1 MSKKVNLGSNS
12 KIRIDWH
19 TLSMDYSH
27 QVEEEIIAKFRKK
40 YGLSKDQIKVNPIN
54 YVANENGEKQTFNND
69 ITYNIQHPEFQQ
81 KLFKDYIK
89 EREIVDYDFDRILEI
104 DKRINE
110 KIDYSLYEPNKQY
123 FIKWIKWDNFM
134 SYGSGNKFDFTDLN
148 GLVLLSSDP
157 ANQGGKTTF
166 CLDLIRFLLFGKVTS
181 RESDWTLSKVFNKY
195 LPEVT
200 DVVVEGCIVI
210 DGVEY
215 VIKRRVSRPQLSKR
229 SEKSKVTH
237 KVDYYRLVN
246 GEYIDLLDEECEN
259 GQGVKD
265 TNKII
270 KDTIGNE
277 SDFDLMICVDS
288 DNLKGL
294 ISLKDTERGK
304 LISRW
309 IGLIVL
315 QKKDEIARKVYNE
328 EISKTLMLSRYNKE
342 ELKND
347 IDVLEKNISSLNEE
361 NKVNKKKLNTT
372 TKNIEKLRKERD
384 TLLQNKKNI
393 DENLLNVDVVT
404 LETRK
409 KNVIEEGQI
418 KRAIFEDNKKKL
430 SEIKVGE
437 FSLEEYNA
445 LKKEEQTLN
454 NDVIKG
460 RVEYENLVKEIKT
473 LKNSEYCPTC
483 GAKLKN
489 VDNTEKIKVKEEEK
503 QTLIEVCTNKK
514 QQREEILKK
523 ITLLEKNK
531 EEIDKRDKLELI
543 VAKNEVDINNLL
555 NVFNDIV
562 KTLKSIE
569 ENKQIIQ
576 QNNEIDIK
584 IRNIDVS
591 ISTEMSIDD
600 TLRTRIISNN
610 LTIENN
616 TKDIVK
622 FKELIIK
629 IEEEEKILKAWKLY
643 LEMVGK
649 NGITKLVVRT
659 VLPQINIELKQLLS
673 DVCDFDVEV
682 AMDER
687 NDVEFLIIHDD
698 VKSNLSSG
706 SGFEQTVASLALR
719 TVLSKISTF
728 SKPSFVVF
736 DEILGGVAAENYEPV
751 RHLYDKILK
760 QYQCILFITHNIA
773 HKEWADRTI
782 TVRKKNNISS
792 ISLE

>member
-54 YVANENGEKQTFNND
+54 YVANENGEKETFNND

-437 FSLEEYNA
+437 FSLDEYNT

-523 ITLLEKNK
+523 IALLEKNK

-616 TKDIVK
+616 SKDIVK

-687 NDVEFLIIHDD
+687 NDVEFLIIHDG

-751 RHLYDKILK
+751 RHLYDKILR

>member
-89 EREIVDYDFDRILEI
+89 EREIVDYDFDRILDI

-437 FSLEEYNA
+437 FSLDEYNA

-523 ITLLEKNK
+523 IALLEKNK

-687 NDVEFLIIHDD
+687 NDVEFLIIHDG

>member
-687 NDVEFLIIHDD
+687 NDVEFLIIHDG

-751 RHLYDKILK
+751 RHLYDKILR

>member
-361 NKVNKKKLNTT
+361 NKVNKKKLNTA

-523 ITLLEKNK
+523 IALLEKNK

-591 ISTEMSIDD
+591 ISTEMGIDD

-616 TKDIVK
+616 SKDIVK

-687 NDVEFLIIHDD
+687 NDVEFLIIHDG

-751 RHLYDKILK
+751 RHLYDKILR

>member
-328 EISKTLMLSRYNKE
+328 EISKTLMLSRY
-342 ELKND
+342 
-347 IDVLEKNISSLNEE
+347 
-361 NKVNKKKLNTT
+361 
-372 TKNIEKLRKERD
+372 
-384 TLLQNKKNI
+384 
-393 DENLLNVDVVT
+393 
-404 LETRK
+404 
-409 KNVIEEGQI
+409 
-418 KRAIFEDNKKKL
+418 F
-430 SEIKVGE
+430 
-437 FSLEEYNA
+437 
-445 LKKEEQTLN
+445 N
-454 NDVIKG
+454 N
-460 RVEYENLVKEIKT
+460 
-473 LKNSEYCPTC
+473 
-483 GAKLKN
+483 
-489 VDNTEKIKVKEEEK
+489 
-503 QTLIEVCTNKK
+503 
-514 QQREEILKK
+514 
-523 ITLLEKNK
+523 
-531 EEIDKRDKLELI
+531 
-543 VAKNEVDINNLL
+543 
-555 NVFNDIV
+555 
-562 KTLKSIE
+562 
-569 ENKQIIQ
+569 
-576 QNNEIDIK
+576 
-584 IRNIDVS
+584 
-591 ISTEMSIDD
+591 
-600 TLRTRIISNN
+600 
-610 LTIENN
+610 
-616 TKDIVK
+616 
-622 FKELIIK
+622 
-629 IEEEEKILKAWKLY
+629 
-643 LEMVGK
+643 
-649 NGITKLVVRT
+649 
-659 VLPQINIELKQLLS
+659 
-673 DVCDFDVEV
+673 
-682 AMDER
+682 
-687 NDVEFLIIHDD
+687 
-698 VKSNLSSG
+698 
-706 SGFEQTVASLALR
+706 
-719 TVLSKISTF
+719 
-728 SKPSFVVF
+728 
-736 DEILGGVAAENYEPV
+736 
-751 RHLYDKILK
+751 
-760 QYQCILFITHNIA
+760 
-773 HKEWADRTI
+773 
-782 TVRKKNNISS
+782 
-792 ISLE
+792 

>member
-1 MSKKVNLGSNS
+1 MNKKIEIGENS
-12 KIRIDWH
+12 KVRIDWH

-27 QVEEEIIAKFRKK
+27 QAEEDIISKFRKK
-40 YGLSKDQIKVNPIN
+40 YGLSREQIKVNPIS
-54 YVANENGEKQTFNND
+54 YVISKDGSREEFTND

-81 KLFKDYIK
+81 KLFKQYIVEK
-89 EREIVDYDFDRILEI
+89 NIVDCDFDGILEI
-104 DKRINE
+104 DKLINE
-110 KIDYSLYEPNKQY
+110 KIDYSLYEPNKHY

-134 SYGSGNKFDFTDLN
+134 SYGSGNKFDFSDLN
-148 GLVLLSSDP
+148 GLILLSSEP

-200 DVVVEGCIVI
+200 DVIVEGCIVI
-210 DGVEY
+210 DGVDY
-215 VIKRRVSRPQLSKR
+215 VIKRRVSRPTLNKR
-229 SEKSKVTH
+229 SIKSKVSQ
-237 KVDYYRLVN
+237 KVDYYKLLN
-246 GEYIDLLDEECEN
+246 GEYINLYDDECEN
-259 GQGVKD
+259 GQSVVD

-315 QKKDEIARKVYNE
+315 QKKDEIARKFYNE
-328 EISKTLMLSRYNKE
+328 EISKSLTLSRYNKE

-347 IDVLEKNISSLNEE
+347 IEVLEKNIKDLIENNRVNEE
-361 NKVNKKKLNTT
+361 KNVLVSKNILNYRKQRDELLQSKKSIDNSLLKVDIITLEHNKKS
-372 TKNIEKLRKERD
+372 
-384 TLLQNKKNI
+384 
-393 DENLLNVDVVT
+393 
-404 LETRK
+404 
-409 KNVIEEGQI
+409 VIEEGQI
-418 KRAIFEDNKKKL
+418 KRAQLNENKRKL
-430 SEIKVGE
+430 SEIKVRD
-437 FSLEEYNA
+437 FSLDEYNS
-445 LKKEEQTLN
+445 LKESEEKLN
-454 NDVIKG
+454 NEIIKG
-460 RVEYENLVKEIKT
+460 RVEYGTIENEIKL
-473 LKNSEYCPTC
+473 LKNGEYCPTC

-489 VDNTEKIKVKEEEK
+489 IDNTSKIKAKEEEK
-503 QTLIEVCTNKK
+503 LKIIEDCTNKK
-514 QQREEILKK
+514 K
-523 ITLLEKNK
+523 IK
-531 EEIDKRDKLELI
+531 EEISNKIKELDKIKEENDKRDKLELLI
-543 VAKNEVDINNLL
+543 AKNEVDVNNLL
-555 NVFNDIV
+555 SSYNEIV
-562 KTLKSIE
+562 KTLKLIE
-569 ENKQIIQ
+569 ENKQFIQ
-576 QNNEIDIK
+576 MNNEVDVKIGIIDA
-584 IRNIDVS
+584 S
-591 ISTEMSIDD
+591 LSTE
-600 TLRTRIISNN
+600 L
-610 LTIENN
+610 
-616 TKDIVK
+616 
-622 FKELIIK
+622 K
-629 IEEEEKILKAWKLY
+629 IEEDLKHSIMSNKIIIDNNKKDIEKYKLIINKIELDEKLMNNWKLY

-649 NGITKLVVRT
+649 NGISKLVVRT

-682 AMDER
+682 SMDEH
-687 NDVEFLIIHDD
+687 NDVEFVLIHDD

-736 DEILGGVAAENYEPV
+736 DEILGGVASENYEPV
-751 RHLYDKILK
+751 KRLYDKILR
-760 QYQCILFITHNIA
+760 QYQCILFITHNTA

-782 TVRKKNNISS
+782 TVRKKDNISS

>member
-523 ITLLEKNK
+523 IALLEKNK

-687 NDVEFLIIHDD
+687 NDVEFLIIHDG

-751 RHLYDKILK
+751 RHLYDKILR

>member
-104 DKRINE
+104 DKQINE

-259 GQGVKD
+259 GHGVKD

-418 KRAIFEDNKKKL
+418 KRVIFEDNKKKL

-610 LTIENN
+610 LTIDNN

-687 NDVEFLIIHDD
+687 NDVEFLIIHDG

-751 RHLYDKILK
+751 RHLYDKILR

>member
-1 MSKKVNLGSNS
+1 MNKKIEIGENS
-12 KIRIDWH
+12 KVRIDWH

-27 QVEEEIIAKFRKK
+27 QTEEDIISKFRKK
-40 YGLSKDQIKVNPIN
+40 YGLSREQIKVNPIS
-54 YVANENGEKQTFNND
+54 YVISKDGNREEFTND

-81 KLFKDYIK
+81 KLFKQYIAEK
-89 EREIVDYDFDRILEI
+89 NIVDCDFDGILEI
-104 DKRINE
+104 DKLINE
-110 KIDYSLYEPNKQY
+110 KIDYSLYEPNKHY

-134 SYGSGNKFDFTDLN
+134 SYGSGNKFDFSDLN
-148 GLVLLSSDP
+148 GLILLSSEP

-200 DVVVEGCIVI
+200 DVIVEGCIVI
-210 DGVEY
+210 DGVDY
-215 VIKRRVSRPQLSKR
+215 VIKRRVSRPTLNKR
-229 SEKSKVTH
+229 SIKSKVSQ
-237 KVDYYRLVN
+237 KVDYYKLLN
-246 GEYIDLLDEECEN
+246 GEYINLYDEECEN
-259 GQGVKD
+259 GQSVVD

-315 QKKDEIARKVYNE
+315 QKKDEIARKFYNE
-328 EISKTLMLSRYNKE
+328 EISKSLTLSRYNKE

-347 IDVLEKNISSLNEE
+347 IEVLEKNIKDLIENNRVNEE
-361 NKVNKKKLNTT
+361 KNVLVS
-372 TKNIEKLRKERD
+372 KNILNYRKQRD
-384 TLLQNKKNI
+384 ELLQSKKNI
-393 DENLLNVDVVT
+393 DNSLLKVDIIT
-404 LETRK
+404 LEHNK
-409 KNVIEEGQI
+409 KSVIEEGQI
-418 KRAIFEDNKKKL
+418 KRAQLNENKRKL
-430 SEIKVGE
+430 SEIKVRD
-437 FSLEEYNA
+437 FSLDEYNS
-445 LKKEEQTLN
+445 LKESEEKLN
-454 NDVIKG
+454 NEIIKG
-460 RVEYENLVKEIKT
+460 RVEYGTIENEIKL
-473 LKNSEYCPTC
+473 LKNGEYCPTC

-489 VDNTEKIKVKEEEK
+489 IDNTSKIKVKEEEK
-503 QTLIEVCTNKK
+503 LKIIEDCTNKK
-514 QQREEILKK
+514 K
-523 ITLLEKNK
+523 IK
-531 EEIDKRDKLELI
+531 EEISNKIKELDKIKEENDKRDKLELLI
-543 VAKNEVDINNLL
+543 AKNEVDVNNLL
-555 NVFNDIV
+555 SSYNEIV
-562 KTLKSIE
+562 KTLKLIE
-569 ENKQIIQ
+569 ENKQFIQ
-576 QNNEIDIK
+576 MNNEVDVKIGIIDA
-584 IRNIDVS
+584 S
-591 ISTEMSIDD
+591 LSTE
-600 TLRTRIISNN
+600 L
-610 LTIENN
+610 
-616 TKDIVK
+616 
-622 FKELIIK
+622 K
-629 IEEEEKILKAWKLY
+629 IEEDLKHSIMSNKIIIDNNKKDIEKYKLIINKIELDEKLMNNWKLY

-649 NGITKLVVRT
+649 NGISKLVVRT

-682 AMDER
+682 SMDEH
-687 NDVEFLIIHDD
+687 NDVEFVLIHDG

-736 DEILGGVAAENYEPV
+736 DEILGGVASENYEPV
-751 RHLYDKILK
+751 KRLYDKILK
-760 QYQCILFITHNIA
+760 QYQCILFITHNTA

-782 TVRKKNNISS
+782 TVRKKDNISS

>member
-523 ITLLEKNK
+523 IALLEKNK

-600 TLRTRIISNN
+600 SLRTRIISNN

-687 NDVEFLIIHDD
+687 NDVEFLIIHDG

-751 RHLYDKILK
+751 RHLYDKILR

>member
-1 MSKKVNLGSNS
+1 MSKKVNLGSNT

-523 ITLLEKNK
+523 IALLEKNK

-687 NDVEFLIIHDD
+687 NDVEFLIIHDG

-751 RHLYDKILK
+751 RHLYDKILR

>member
-27 QVEEEIIAKFRKK
+27 QLEEEIIAKFRKK

-347 IDVLEKNISSLNEE
+347 IDVLEKNISLLNEE

-437 FSLEEYNA
+437 FSLEEYNT

-523 ITLLEKNK
+523 IALLEKNK

-687 NDVEFLIIHDD
+687 NDVEFLIIHDG

-751 RHLYDKILK
+751 RHLYDKILR

>member
-591 ISTEMSIDD
+591 ISTEMNIDD

-687 NDVEFLIIHDD
+687 NDVEFLIIHDG

-751 RHLYDKILK
+751 RHLYDKILR

>member
-1 MSKKVNLGSNS
+1 MSNKVDLGSNS
-12 KIRIDWH
+12 KVRIDWH

-27 QVEEEIIAKFRKK
+27 QREEEIISKFRKK
-40 YGLSKDQIKVNPIN
+40 YGLTKEQIKVNPIS
-54 YVANENGEKQTFNND
+54 YVAGSDGSKEEFNNN
-69 ITYNIQHPEFQQ
+69 ITYNIQQPEFQH
-81 KLFKDYIK
+81 KLFKDYINEK
-89 EREIVDYDFDRILEI
+89 NIVEYDFDSILEI
-104 DKRINE
+104 DKLINE
-110 KIDYSLYEPNKQY
+110 KIDYSLYEPNKHY

-148 GLVLLSSDP
+148 GLVLLSSEP
-157 ANQGGKTTF
+157 SNQGGKTTF

-195 LPEVT
+195 IPEAT

-210 DGVEY
+210 DGVDY
-215 VIKRRVSRPQLSKR
+215 VIKRRVNRPALSKR
-229 SEKSKVTH
+229 TPKSKVSQ
-237 KVDYYRLVN
+237 KVDYYKLIN
-246 GEYIDLLDEECEN
+246 NEYIDLYDEECEN
-259 GQGVKD
+259 GHGTKD

-328 EISKTLMLSRYNKE
+328 EISKTLTLSRYNKE
-342 ELKND
+342 DLKND
-347 IDVLEKNISSLNEE
+347 IEILENNIKDLSES
-361 NKVNKKKLNTT
+361 NKVNEEKIINVS
-372 TKNIEKLRKERD
+372 KNIEKYRKQRD
-384 TLLQNKKNI
+384 ELLQSKKII
-393 DENLLNVDVVT
+393 DNSLFNVDVTT
-404 LETRK
+404 LENRK
-409 KNVIEEGQI
+409 KSIVEEGQI
-418 KRAIFEDNKKKL
+418 KRAQLSENKKKL

-437 FSLEEYNA
+437 FSLDGYNSLKSVEE
-445 LKKEEQTLN
+445 KLN
-454 NDVIKG
+454 NAIIKG
-460 RVEYENLVKEIKT
+460 RVEYGTIENEIKL
-473 LKNSEYCPTC
+473 LKNGEYCPTC
-483 GAKLKN
+483 GAKLKD
-489 VDNTEKIKVKEEEK
+489 VDNSEKIKLKEEEK
-503 QTLIEVCTNKK
+503 QKLIQDCTTQKK
-514 QQREEILKK
+514 L
-523 ITLLEKNK
+523 K
-531 EEIDKRDKLELI
+531 EEISDRIKELDKIKEENDKRDKLELI
-543 VAKNEVDINNLL
+543 IAKNEVDINNLL
-555 NVFNDIV
+555 SAYNEIV
-562 KTLKSIE
+562 KTLKLIE
-569 ENKQIIQ
+569 DNKQFIQ
-576 QNNEIDIK
+576 ENNEIDIK
-584 IRNIDVS
+584 IGVIDASLKTEIKIEDDLKRS
-591 ISTEMSIDD
+591 IMANKI
-600 TLRTRIISNN
+600 
-610 LTIENN
+610 TIENN
-616 TKDIVK
+616 NKDIVK
-622 FKELIIK
+622 FKNLIVK
-629 IEEEEKILKAWKLY
+629 IESDEKLMNNWKLY

-649 NGITKLVVRT
+649 NGISKLVVRT

-682 AMDER
+682 SMDEH
-687 NDVEFLIIHDD
+687 NDVEFLLIHDD

-751 RHLYDKILK
+751 KHLYDKILK

-782 TVRKKNNISS
+782 TVRKKDNISS